1 MIVVAGPPG
10 SGKSTRFPLPSLADE
25 FFNADD
31 RAARLNAGSYH
42 KISKEIRAQV
52 NLEFQQ
58 WITDQ
63 IRTRKSF
70 ALETTLRSPITFEQ
84 ARMAREHGFWTM
96 MYYVTPGSVAESI
109 SRVTERSYRGGHS
122 ASERLIRDI
131 YKKSLANALAA
142 LDFTKSNVDLV
153 RIYDNSAFEIPVVEL
168 LATRRGKVTYLADH
182 VSTWLQEL
190 LRGTEFDIETLRAG
204 LKSRGRES

>member
-70 ALETTLRSPITFEQ
+70 ALETTLRSLITFEQ

-142 LDFTKSNVDLV
+142 LDFTKAMLIS
-153 RIYDNSAFEIPVVEL
+153 SASTTIPPLRSRLLSYWQPVE
-168 LATRRGKVTYLADH
+168 AKSH
-182 VSTWLQEL
+182 
-190 LRGTEFDIETLRAG
+190 TLPTMSVPGCKNCFAAQNLT
-204 LKSRGRES
+204 LKL